1 MNSFVKEVKNG
12 AVCSAKVGACV
23 FVFYGALS
31 VVNLI
36 LGAGSKEEVKTKTPE
51 ASTTGEQPLEGAA
64 K

>member
-1 MNSFVKEVKNG
+1 MNGFVKEVKNG

-23 FVFYGALS
+23 FVIYCSLS

-36 LGAGSKEEVKTKTPE
+36 LGAGSKEEVKTEPE
-51 ASTTGEQPLEGAA
+51 VKQSGEPLEGAA